1 VREGVEMLGKFREP
15 QVREQLREKARERLQ
30 TLPRPLQ
37 LAVQGVEV
45 AGGLVMKPV
54 TKSVRLIAEALKVP
68 AALVRILTH
77 REV

>member
-1 VREGVEMLGKFREP
+1 M
-15 QVREQLREKARERLQ
+15 
-30 TLPRPLQ
+30 PRPLQ
-37 LAVQGVEV
+37 MAVAGVEA

-54 TKSVRLIAEALKVP
+54 SKSVRLIAEALKVP